1 MEFLTKIWDAIERAS
16 YQILIPA
23 SFTLAVLLFIPT
35 EYANI
40 LGINK
45 FSNDY
50 KVFIGPAFLGFI
62 SLLIVKILS
71 DIFKKISQRV
81 ILKRY
86 NKERIRVLSN
96 LTPEEKGYLLPFI
109 EQEQTA
115 IYVGIDDGI
124 ISSLRLKKIVTLG
137 SETGSL
143 LDGFAFI
150 LQPWAREHLNKHP
163 ECLLGYSGKPLTP
176 REALYRY

>member
-1 MEFLTKIWDAIERAS
+1 MELLTKIWDTIERAS

-23 SFTLAVLLFIPT
+23 SFTLAVLLFTPT
-35 EYANI
+35 EYAII

-50 KVFIGPAFLGFI
+50 KVFIGPAFLGVI
-62 SLLIVKILS
+62 SLLIVKFPS
-71 DIFKKISQRV
+71 DIFKTVSQIV
-81 ILKRY
+81 NKKRY
-86 NKERIRVLSN
+86 IKECILALSN

-124 ISSLRLKKIVTLG
+124 ISSLQLKKIVILG
-137 SETGSL
+137 SKAGSL

-163 ECLLGYSGKPLTP
+163 ECLLGYSGKPLKP
-176 REALYRY
+176 RETLYRY